1 MGEELNCR
9 LYYLQVGDSYMPIDE
24 IQEYSIEPTDGKSES
39 KEYFDKGFSL
49 TVPIKDMNVHKFVVQ
64 VLGVKERY
72 LNKRF
77 TNRHIH
83 LQKYGKSKRVRQ
95 KNWKRTFGKF
105 GGGSAKD
112 EPQSFNRW

>member
-1 MGEELNCR
+1 MGEELNRR
-9 LYYLQVGDSYMPIDE
+9 LYLQVGDSYTPIDE
-24 IQEYSIEPTDGKSES
+24 IQEYPIEPTDGESES

-49 TVPIKDMNVHKFVVQ
+49 SMPIKDMSVHKFVVQ
-64 VLGVKERY
+64 VLGIKERY

-83 LQKYGKSKRVRQ
+83 LQKCGKSKRVRQ

-105 GGGSAKD
+105 DGRNEKG
-112 EPQSFNRW
+112 